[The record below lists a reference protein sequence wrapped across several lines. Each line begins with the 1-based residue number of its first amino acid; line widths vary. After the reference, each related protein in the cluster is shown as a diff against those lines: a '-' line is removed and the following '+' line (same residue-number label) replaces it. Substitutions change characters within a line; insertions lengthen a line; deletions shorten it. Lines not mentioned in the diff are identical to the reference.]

1 MLKVKELIE
10 KLPGSWSELTFEKYK
25 TLLDLTIEEQDDFGG
40 LFVGADNTIKILSRL
55 TGASVEE
62 LEQLPLA
69 SIQQLS
75 SRLSWMGETPEAQKT
90 STIKWKDLDIVTY
103 NDYITYLQLSGEPL
117 KHMTTIIKAFSTT
130 ELTEQQIDELSVQ
143 DVITGFQLL
152 HQHVKKSMR
161 LTAMSLLVKLIKQ
174 VVKGWMKK
182 GPQLFKLKTTK

>member
-1 MLKVKELIE
+1 MLNVKELIE
-10 KLPGSWSELTFEKYK
+10 RLPGSWSELTFAKYK

-75 SRLSWMGETPEAQKT
+75 SRLSWMGEVPEAQKT
-90 STIKWKDLDIVTY
+90 STIKWKELDKVTY

-130 ELTEQQIDELSVQ
+130 ELTEQEIDELSVQ
-143 DVITGFQLL
+143 VVITGFQLL
-152 HQHVKKSMR
+152 HQHVMKSMR
-161 LTAMSLLVKLIKQ
+161 RTAMSLLMKLPKQ
-174 VVKGWMKK
+174 MVKGWVNKLQ
-182 GPQLFKLKTTK
+182 QLFKKKTTR